1 VEGTPLTPRGRA
13 VLAVG
18 VVVYAAAWIFGSR
31 ALYPVATGLVLAV
44 LLAVGWVRLSSR
56 PPRVSRHGA
65 ARDVVEGDDVL
76 VELQIE
82 TTSTVPPP
90 TLVAHERAG
99 RLEERRVELRRDG
112 LGGYR
117 AVYELYAVP
126 RGRYPFDA
134 VRLTIEDP
142 FGLARAEIVQG
153 EPQAL
158 VVYPRLVDLHRLFS
172 EGGAHAQEGRR
183 LLLQRPTGFE
193 LHSVREYAHGESLR
207 KVHWR
212 STARRGR
219 LMVKELEDAPRDEVA
234 VLLDGDAGAVSG
246 DSFEVAVRAA
256 GSILQ
261 AHHRRGRRCALVVN
275 SAALESQPI
284 ATDGHWRRA
293 LELLAAT
300 EPTARTPAF
309 ALLQADGGVAAR
321 SLELVVVTS
330 IVDVRLVDRLVQ
342 RALSRRGVSLVYVET
357 VPAPQPQLLR
367 LQAVGIPVA
376 VVRSGDDLAVALGAR
391 EVRVA

>member
-1 VEGTPLTPRGRA
+1 MTSRGRA
-13 VLAVG
+13 VLVTG
-18 VVVYAAAWIFGSR
+18 VVVYAAAWTFGSR
-31 ALYPVATGLVLAV
+31 ALYPVSAGLVLAV
-44 LLAVGWVRLSSR
+44 LLAVTWVRLSSR
-56 PPRVSRHGA
+56 PPHVSRYGA
-65 ARDVVEGDDVL
+65 ARDVVEGDDVFI
-76 VELQIE
+76 ELLIE

-99 RLEERRVELRRDG
+99 RLGERRVELLRNG
-112 LGGYR
+112 LGAYR

-126 RGRYPFDA
+126 RGRYPFEE

-142 FGLARAEIVQG
+142 FALARMEIVQG

-158 VVYPRLVDLHRLFS
+158 VVYPRLVDLERLFS

-193 LHSVREYAHGESLR
+193 LHSVREYVHGESLR

-212 STARRGR
+212 STAHRGQ

-234 VLLDGDAGAVSG
+234 VLLDGDASAVVR
-246 DSFEVAVRAA
+246 DSFEIAVRVS

-284 ATDGHWRRA
+284 ATEGHWRRA

-300 EPTARTPAF
+300 EPTAQTPAF
-309 ALLQADGGVAAR
+309 ALLQAEGGVAAR

-330 IVDVRLVDRLVQ
+330 RVDVRLVDRLVQ

-357 VPAPQPQLLR
+357 SPEPEPQLLR
-367 LQAVGIPVA
+367 LQAAGIPVA

-391 EVRVA
+391 EARVA

>member
-1 VEGTPLTPRGRA
+1 MTSRGRG
-13 VLAVG
+13 VLVTG
-18 VVVYAAAWIFGSR
+18 VVVYAAAWTFGSR
-31 ALYPVATGLVLAV
+31 ALYPVATGLVLTVA
-44 LLAVGWVRLSSR
+44 LAVVWVRLSSR
-56 PPRVSRHGA
+56 PPHVSRYGA
-65 ARDVVEGDDVL
+65 ARDVVEGDDVF
-76 VELQIE
+76 VELLIE

-99 RLEERRVELRRDG
+99 RLGERRIELLRNG
-112 LGGYR
+112 LGAYR

-126 RGRYPFDA
+126 RGRYPFEE

-142 FGLARAEIVQG
+142 FALARTEIVQG

-158 VVYPRLVDLHRLFS
+158 VVYPRLVDLERLFS

-193 LHSVREYAHGESLR
+193 LHSVREYVHGESLR
-207 KVHWR
+207 MVHWR
-212 STARRGR
+212 STARRGQ

-234 VLLDGDAGAVSG
+234 VLLDGDASAVVG
-246 DSFEVAVRAA
+246 DSFEVAVRVA

-261 AHHRRGRRCALVVN
+261 AHHRRNRRCALVVN
-275 SAALESQPI
+275 SAARESQPI
-284 ATDGHWRRA
+284 ATEGHWRRA

-300 EPTARTPAF
+300 EPTAQTPAF

-330 IVDVRLVDRLVQ
+330 RVDIHLVDRLVQ

-357 VPAPQPQLLR
+357 SPEPQPQLLR
-367 LQAVGIPVA
+367 LQTVGIPVA
-376 VVRSGDDLAVALGAR
+376 VVRSGDDLAAALGAR

>member
-1 VEGTPLTPRGRA
+1 MTRRGRA
-13 VLAVG
+13 VLWLG
-18 VVVYAAAWIFGSR
+18 LFVYAAAWTFGSR
-31 ALYPVATGLVLAV
+31 ALYPVATGLVLAA
-44 LLAVGWVRLSSR
+44 LLAVAWVRLSSR
-56 PPRVSRHGA
+56 TPHVSRHGA
-65 ARDVVEGDDVL
+65 ARDVVEGDDVSI
-76 VELQIE
+76 ELWIE
-82 TTSTVPPP
+82 TTSAVPPP

-99 RLEERRVELRRDG
+99 RLGERRVELGRIGRG
-112 LGGYR
+112 VYR
-117 AVYELYAVP
+117 AVYDLTAVA
-126 RGRYPFDA
+126 RGRYPFDE

-142 FGLARAEIVQG
+142 FSLARTEIVQG

-158 VVYPRLVDLHRLFS
+158 VVYPRLVDLERLFS

-212 STARRGR
+212 STAHRGQ

-234 VLLDGDAGAVSG
+234 VLLDGDASAVVG
-246 DSFEVAVRAA
+246 DSFEVAVRAS
-256 GSILQ
+256 GSILR

-275 SAALESQPI
+275 SAARESQPI
-284 ATDGHWRRA
+284 ATEGHWRRA
-293 LELLAAT
+293 LELLAAA
-300 EPTARTPAF
+300 EPTGRTPAF

-330 IVDVRLVDRLVQ
+330 RVDVHLVDRLVQ

-357 VPAPQPQLLR
+357 SPEPQPQLLR